1 MAGSLRIGLALLDL
15 SGGNSGKDIW
25 NGVSQG

>member
-1 MAGSLRIGLALLDL
+1 MSGSLRIGLALVEL
-15 SGGNSGKDIW
+15 SGGNSGKNIW